1 MNVLD
6 WLEQQEPGFKEVG
19 EHERSAI
26 MQFSLLWSLFESRV
40 LGTRA
45 CVPKIKE
52 VARHWS
58 DASLLNKDSFA
69 GALAHF
75 RNRYISGD
83 EFSYH
88 FHELNFRPN
97 DDSDLVKR
105 LLRNEPEANWEEA
118 AGVLIIVY
126 RLRNNLFHGI
136 KWAYDLQGQHDN
148 FHYANASLMMAIE
161 LEKMRPEKQ
170 S

>member
-6 WLEQQEPGFKEVG
+6 WLEQQELGFKEVG
-19 EHERSAI
+19 EDERRAI

-45 CVPKIKE
+45 SVPKIKE
-52 VARHWS
+52 VAQQWS
-58 DASLLNKDSFA
+58 DAGLLNKDSFA

-75 RNRYISGD
+75 RDRYISGD

-88 FHELNFRPN
+88 FHDLNFRPN

-105 LLRNEPEANWEEA
+105 VLRNEPEADWEAA

-126 RLRNNLFHGI
+126 RLRNNLFQGI
-136 KWAYDLQGQHDN
+136 KWAYNLQGQHDN
-148 FHYANASLMMAIE
+148 FHYANASLMTAIE
-161 LEKMRPEKQ
+161 FEKMRPEGN